1 MKYHER
7 ITFRSYSSKPVGPD
21 PFRLYVKAVNR
32 ILIIEDDP
40 RIESLLL
47 LHLTEEG
54 YAPEACRNGR
64 DGLERLRQDNY
75 QLLILDLMLPDISG
89 IEICTTLRRTGNQVP
104 ILMLTARGDEF
115 DKVLGLEL
123 GADDY
128 MTKPFGIR
136 ELLARIKALLRRT
149 AVQSDSSAASPAQRR
164 IEMPGLVIDPVGRTA
179 SAEGR
184 ELDLT
189 TKEFDLLYLFASNPG
204 KAYSREE
211 LLRSVWGYEF
221 DGYQHTVNS
230 HINRLRGKIEQDQSV
245 PVYIQTVWGFGY
257 RFNHPA
263 ENP

>member
-1 MKYHER
+1 MKQ
-7 ITFRSYSSKPVGPD
+7 
-21 PFRLYVKAVNR
+21 

-54 YAPEACRNGR
+54 YTSEACRNGR
-64 DGLERLRQDNY
+64 EGLQKLRQEHY

-89 IEICTTLRRTGNQVP
+89 IDICTTLRREKNRVP

-149 AVQSDSSAASPAQRR
+149 AEQTDSSTAPAPQRR
-164 IEMPGLVIDPVGRTA
+164 IERAGLVIDPVGRTV

-184 ELDLT
+184 VLELT

-230 HINRLRGKIEQDQSV
+230 HINRLRSKIEQDQSA

-257 RFNHPA
+257 RFSNA
-263 ENP
+263 L